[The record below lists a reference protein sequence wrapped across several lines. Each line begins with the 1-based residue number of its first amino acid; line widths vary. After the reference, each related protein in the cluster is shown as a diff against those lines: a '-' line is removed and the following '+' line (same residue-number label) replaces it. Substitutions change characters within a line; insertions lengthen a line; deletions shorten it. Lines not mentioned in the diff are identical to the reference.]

1 MYFEGSSVPRI
12 SISPAPPE
20 DPVIEPYSPF
30 AVIASPSLVNDAFR
44 PLHLTPPP
52 TSLHFKS
59 PYERKV
65 DEEARGNGLDSGR
78 FQQMLKATRERNA
91 SVGLRKELAIKIQK
105 NKQGVFFYISIV
117 RTRLNTYRI
126 QGSDVPFSYL
136 KYRRLHRRLLR

>member
-1 MYFEGSSVPRI
+1 MYFEGSPVPRI

-30 AVIASPSLVNDAFR
+30 AVIVSPGLVDDPFR

-52 TSLHFKS
+52 TNLHFKS
-59 PYERKV
+59 PFDRKV
-65 DEEARGNGLDSGR
+65 NEEARGNGLDSGR
-78 FQQMLKATRERNA
+78 FQQMLKASRERNA

-105 NKQGVFFYISIV
+105 NKQGVCVFCISIV

-126 QGSDVPFSYL
+126 QRNDVPFSYL
-136 KYRRLHRRLLR
+136 K